1 MKLKDR
7 KLFRQK
13 CYVDGAWIGADDGKT
28 FRVNN
33 PVDDSTLGSAPSLGK
48 AETRRAINAAE
59 AAWPA
64 WRAKTAKERAAIL
77 NRWHQLMVANAED
90 LATIMTSEQG
100 KPFTEAKGEVVYA
113 ASFVEWFA
121 EEGKRVY
128 GDTIPENATGRRI
141 IVTK

>member
-48 AETRRAINAAE
+48 AETRRAINAAGSS
-59 AAWPA
+59 P
-64 WRAKTAKERAAIL
+64 AAISVRSSRNSVASIIL
-77 NRWHQLMVANAED
+77 LMKTPVPS
-90 LATIMTSEQG
+90 TTRPS
-100 KPFTEAKGEVVYA
+100 PFH
-113 ASFVEWFA
+113 SP
-121 EEGKRVY
+121 
-128 GDTIPENATGRRI
+128 PEMR
-141 IVTK
+141 